1 MDVKENIDVLFENLK
16 EFVRT
21 ETVVGQAIHIDDTI
35 IVPFVT
41 VTFGAGTGGGTAE
54 DKNKK
59 DNKDNDMGAEGS
71 GAGAGARITPDA
83 VLVIKGERVQLLP
96 INKATSVDKLIEMV
110 PNILSKITKK
120 KNVEEETK
128 RDLK

>member
-1 MDVKENIDVLFENLK
+1 MNVKENIDVLFENLK
-16 EFVRT
+16 EFIRT

-41 VTFGAGTGGGTAE
+41 VTFGAGTGGGTA
-54 DKNKK
+54 DDQNKK
-59 DNKDNDMGAEGS
+59 DNSTAGEGS
-71 GAGAGARITPDA
+71 GAGAGAKITPDA

-120 KNVEEETK
+120 KNVEEDTK

>member
-16 EFVRT
+16 EFIRT

-59 DNKDNDMGAEGS
+59 DNKDNNMGAEGS

-96 INKATSVDKLIEMV
+96 INKATSVDKLIDMV

-120 KNVEEETK
+120 KNTDEEPK